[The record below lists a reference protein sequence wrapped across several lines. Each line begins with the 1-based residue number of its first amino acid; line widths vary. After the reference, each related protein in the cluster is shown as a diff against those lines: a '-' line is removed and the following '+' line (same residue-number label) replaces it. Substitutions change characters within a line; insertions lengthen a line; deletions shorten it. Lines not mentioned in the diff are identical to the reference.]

1 MLRHHLFVY
10 GGFSWCLFSFQDDCL
25 KTNSKTRR
33 SKIMLYRFEN
43 INGWEEVLIASETL
57 FTRWFETR
65 TNSLTAVR
73 NDMPWERK
81 WKKGLS
87 LSLVKM
93 EVTLE
98 SIRRGLAKV
107 SYSVIIHDW
116 SSFSSFLFHHISL
129 SLSLTSKTFFPLQF
143 LKTSTNHRRK
153 LRGCTHTTA
162 YVFSYSGVHVILLHN
177 IITVT
182 VTRE

>member
-1 MLRHHLFVY
+1 MYWLPLGSTPRTQFWYKCMLRHHLFVY
-10 GGFSWCLFSFQDDCL
+10 GGFSWCLFSFQDDYL

-33 SKIMLYRFEN
+33 SKIMLYWFEN
-43 INGWEEVLIASETL
+43 INGWGEVLIASETL

-81 WKKGLS
+81 WRKGLS

-93 EVTLE
+93 EATLK

-116 SSFSSFLFHHISL
+116 SSFSSFSFHHISL
-129 SLSLTSKTFFPLQF
+129 SLSYLENF
-143 LKTSTNHRRK
+143 LSSPIPKNFNKSPTEATW
-153 LRGCTHTTA
+153 
-162 YVFSYSGVHVILLHN
+162 VHAHHSVC
-177 IITVT
+177 V
-182 VTRE
+182 

>member
-1 MLRHHLFVY
+1 
-10 GGFSWCLFSFQDDCL
+10 
-25 KTNSKTRR
+25 
-33 SKIMLYRFEN
+33 MLYRFEN
-43 INGWEEVLIASETL
+43 INGWGEVLIASETL

-73 NDMPWERK
+73 HDILWERK

-87 LSLVKM
+87 LPLVKM
-93 EVTLE
+93 EALKT
-98 SIRRGLAKV
+98 IRRGLAKV

-129 SLSLTSKTFFPLQF
+129 SLSLSLTSKTFFPLQF

-153 LRGCTHTTA
+153 LHGCTHTTA
-162 YVFSYSGVHVILLHN
+162 YVFSYNGVNVILLHN